1 MEHTRQPAL
10 GVRRPASLRAGR
22 RAWLSAGAA
31 ALGLA
36 CAAPAWSQAPY
47 PARPVRIVVPYAPGG
62 GVDVVARGLAD
73 GLGQKWGKPVIVEN
87 KVGAA
92 SIIGADAVAKAA
104 PDGHTLL
111 VTSES
116 TITSNPYLYDKLPYD
131 ALRDLAPV
139 SQLVSLPQMVL
150 VHPSV
155 KAGSID
161 ELVAL
166 AKARPD
172 SLNYASMGGGS
183 LPHLFFE
190 GLKTRAGV
198 QMTQVP
204 YKGIMPA
211 VTALLAGE
219 VQLAMVGT
227 AIAEPHIRA
236 GKMKPIA
243 VARGK
248 RLESEPN
255 VPTLREAGYA
265 DIDPRESWFGLFV
278 TGGTPDAV
286 VQKLY
291 ADVAQVTADPEFRQ
305 RFVTA
310 KGFDPVFSSP
320 REFAA
325 AIQDE
330 MRQKE
335 RLIRL
340 TGAKA
345 D

>member
-1 MEHTRQPAL
+1 MRQ
-10 GVRRPASLRAGR
+10 ASTAAAQGR
-22 RAWLSAGAA
+22 RRWLAACAA
-31 ALGLA
+31 ALGV
-36 CAAPAWSQAPY
+36 AAAGPAMGQPAW

-62 GVDVVARGLAD
+62 GVDVIARALAER
-73 GLGQKWGKPVIVEN
+73 LGQKWGRPVIVEN
-87 KVGAA
+87 KLGAA

-116 TITSNPYLYDKLPYD
+116 TITSNPFLYEKLPYD
-131 ALRDLAPV
+131 AVRDLAPV

-150 VHPSV
+150 AHPSV
-155 KAGSID
+155 KANSLD

-172 SLNYASMGGGS
+172 ELNYASMGSGS
-183 LPHLFFE
+183 LPHLLFE
-190 GLKTRAGV
+190 GLRHKTGI
-198 QMTQVP
+198 QITQVP

-211 VTALLAGE
+211 VTALLGGE
-219 VQLAMVGT
+219 VQLAMVGA

-236 GKMKPIA
+236 GKMKPLAIA
-243 VARGK
+243 RAS
-248 RLESEPN
+248 RLPSEPN
-255 VPTLREAGYA
+255 VPTLAEAGYA
-265 DIDPRESWFGLFV
+265 DIDPRESWFGLFA

-286 VQKLY
+286 IQRIH
-291 ADVAQVTADPEFRQ
+291 ADVKAIAADPEFQQ
-305 RFVTA
+305 RFVA
-310 KGFDPVFSSP
+310 ARGFDPVFSSP
-320 REFAA
+320 AA
-325 AIQDE
+325 FTAALRDE
-330 MRQKE
+330 MRHKE

>member
-1 MEHTRQPAL
+1 MRQ
-10 GVRRPASLRAGR
+10 ASTAAAQGR
-22 RAWLSAGAA
+22 RRWLAACAA
-31 ALGLA
+31 ALGV
-36 CAAPAWSQAPY
+36 AAAGPAMGQPAW

-62 GVDVVARGLAD
+62 GVDVIARALAER
-73 GLGQKWGKPVIVEN
+73 LGQKWGRPVIVEN
-87 KVGAA
+87 KLGAA

-116 TITSNPYLYDKLPYD
+116 TITSNPFLYEKLPYD
-131 ALRDLAPV
+131 AVRDLAPV

-150 VHPSV
+150 AHPSV
-155 KAGSID
+155 KANSLD

-172 SLNYASMGGGS
+172 ELNYASMGSGS
-183 LPHLFFE
+183 LPHLLFE
-190 GLKTRAGV
+190 GLRHKTGIRI
-198 QMTQVP
+198 TQVP

-211 VTALLAGE
+211 VTALLGGE
-219 VQLAMVGT
+219 VQLAMVGA

-236 GKMKPIA
+236 GKMKPLAIA
-243 VARGK
+243 RAS
-248 RLESEPN
+248 RLASEPD
-255 VPTLREAGYA
+255 VPTLAEAGYA
-265 DIDPRESWFGLFV
+265 DVDPRESWFGLFA

-286 VQKLY
+286 IQRIH
-291 ADVAQVTADPEFRQ
+291 ADVKAIAADPEFQQ
-305 RFVTA
+305 RFVA
-310 KGFDPVFSSP
+310 ARGFDPVFSAP
-320 REFAA
+320 AEFAA
-325 AIQDE
+325 ALRDE
-330 MRQKE
+330 MRHKE

>member
-1 MEHTRQPAL
+1 MGQPA
-10 GVRRPASLRAGR
+10 
-22 RAWLSAGAA
+22 W
-31 ALGLA
+31 
-36 CAAPAWSQAPY
+36 

-62 GVDVVARGLAD
+62 GVDVIARALAER
-73 GLGQKWGKPVIVEN
+73 LGQKWGRPVIVEN
-87 KVGAA
+87 KLGAA

-116 TITSNPYLYDKLPYD
+116 TITSNPFLYEKLPYD
-131 ALRDLAPV
+131 AVRDLAPV

-150 VHPSV
+150 AHPSV
-155 KAGSID
+155 KANSLD

-172 SLNYASMGGGS
+172 ELNYASMGSGS
-183 LPHLFFE
+183 LPHLLFE
-190 GLKTRAGV
+190 GLRHKTGI
-198 QMTQVP
+198 QITQVP

-211 VTALLAGE
+211 VTALLGGE
-219 VQLAMVGT
+219 VQLAMVGA

-236 GKMKPIA
+236 GKMKPLAIA
-243 VARGK
+243 RAS
-248 RLESEPN
+248 RLPSEPN
-255 VPTLREAGYA
+255 VPTLAEAGYA
-265 DIDPRESWFGLFV
+265 DIDPRESWFGLFA

-286 VQKLY
+286 IQRIH
-291 ADVAQVTADPEFRQ
+291 ADVKAIAADPEFQQ
-305 RFVTA
+305 RFVA
-310 KGFDPVFSSP
+310 ARGFDPVFSSP
-320 REFAA
+320 AA
-325 AIQDE
+325 FTAALRDE
-330 MRQKE
+330 MRHKE